1 MSPWKWKLCCQQA
14 DFHGFQER
22 TERWAGF
29 PIWLFHQLWL
39 VLETFTTSLSER
51 FLHSL
56 VTPARLSS
64 RILPQV
70 HLLKPQK
77 VISKLIYFR
86 LHSTS
91 NLTTWFFWTFI
102 IHAVVLANI
111 CVTVGW
117 ATFLLGCLLS
127 TFSPPFTVCFQEAF
141 LYTKSRVKFQSRFL
155 FWHLLTS
162 YLPTFGSGIMCFYD
176 TWHVVLEEFPGASQ
190 AGSPALWTFHCE
202 CYRWLH
208 YIVLLY
214 HARDI
219 FNYFPHI
226 FTYLAIG
233 TPSTFSDAIAKLHCQ
248 WHLLL

>member
-1 MSPWKWKLCCQQA
+1 MCPHGNENYAVNKLIFMVFKREQKDELVFPSGYSTSCGWYWKLSQN
-14 DFHGFQER
+14 
-22 TERWAGF
+22 
-29 PIWLFHQLWL
+29 
-39 VLETFTTSLSER
+39 LSER

-141 LYTKSRVKFQSRFL
+141 LYIKSRVKFQSRFL
-155 FWHLLTS
+155 FWLSFDILSSHFWEWN
-162 YLPTFGSGIMCFYD
+162 Y
-176 TWHVVLEEFPGASQ
+176 
-190 AGSPALWTFHCE
+190 
-202 CYRWLH
+202 
-208 YIVLLY
+208 VLLW
-214 HARDI
+214 HMTCCAWRISRCLTGWLSCTVDI
-219 FNYFPHI
+219 S
-226 FTYLAIG
+226 LWMLQM
-233 TPSTFSDAIAKLHCQ
+233 IALHCSTLSCQ
-248 WHLLL
+248 RHF

>member
-91 NLTTWFFWTFI
+91 NLTTS
-102 IHAVVLANI
+102 
-111 CVTVGW
+111 G
-117 ATFLLGCLLS
+117 LLS
-127 TFSPPFTVCFQEAF
+127 YMQLSWPTFVSLSAERLSSLVVCYLHF
-141 LYTKSRVKFQSRFL
+141 LPLSQFVFKRL
-155 FWHLLTS
+155 FCTLKVESSFSQDFCFDYLLTS

>member
-155 FWHLLTS
+155 FWLSFDILSSHFWEWN
-162 YLPTFGSGIMCFYD
+162 Y
-176 TWHVVLEEFPGASQ
+176 
-190 AGSPALWTFHCE
+190 
-202 CYRWLH
+202 
-208 YIVLLY
+208 VLLW
-214 HARDI
+214 HMTCCAWRISRCLTGWLSCTVDI
-219 FNYFPHI
+219 S
-226 FTYLAIG
+226 LWMLQM
-233 TPSTFSDAIAKLHCQ
+233 IALHCSTLSCQ
-248 WHLLL
+248 RHF

>member
-1 MSPWKWKLCCQQA
+1 MEMKIMLSTSW
-14 DFHGFQER
+14 FHGFQER

-29 PIWLFHQLWL
+29 PIWLSHQLWL

-77 VISKLIYFR
+77 VISILIYFR

-91 NLTTWFFWTFI
+91 NLTTWFFWTFLM
-102 IHAVVLANI
+102 HAVVLANI

-155 FWHLLTS
+155 FWLSFDIFPLLGVELCAFVTHDVLCLKNFQVPHRLALLHCGHFTVNVTDDCITLF
-162 YLPTFGSGIMCFYD
+162 YFIMPETFLI
-176 TWHVVLEEFPGASQ
+176 
-190 AGSPALWTFHCE
+190 TFH
-202 CYRWLH
+202 
-208 YIVLLY
+208 
-214 HARDI
+214 I
-219 FNYFPHI
+219 FSHI
-226 FTYLAIG
+226 
-233 TPSTFSDAIAKLHCQ
+233 
-248 WHLLL
+248 